1 MTDRGETVPD
11 SRGETPV
18 DLATLHA
25 DDALL
30 DALARGERPGAPSGD
45 ALTDLFADWHADL
58 SADLPDLDLDSLAGL
73 DLDSP
78 GLDLD
83 SPGLDLDSPGLDLDS
98 PGLDLDSPGL
108 DLDSPGLGPDL
119 PELRDA
125 APEAETVALQPVV
138 TDISEM
144 RRRRRPGA
152 GLRRTF
158 AAVAAALVILAG
170 LAVGAERSGPN
181 GPLWPLTQVLY
192 PEQAHARAAEQA
204 IAEAADA
211 IAAGRYDDARRL
223 LDTAANEAAQVDNPG
238 TRQRLLDRIAD
249 LRSQLPPPA
258 PAAATP
264 SATSAPPPT
273 TEAAPDT
280 PTPAPGATTAGGN
293 PGGGGGATNTPGNG
307 GDGQIIPGL
316 PTQIVPTGPVLPL
329 PTQILPSVPGLPLP
343 TLLG

>member
-1 MTDRGETVPD
+1 MPD

-30 DALARGERPGAPSGD
+30 DALARGERPGAPAGD

-58 SADLPDLDLDSLAGL
+58 SADLPDLDLDPDSL
-73 DLDSP
+73 
-78 GLDLD
+78 
-83 SPGLDLDSPGLDLDS
+83 
-98 PGLDLDSPGL
+98 
-108 DLDSPGLGPDL
+108 PDR

-125 APEAETVALQPVV
+125 APEPDTIVS
-138 TDISEM
+138 DISEK

-249 LRSQLPPPA
+249 LRSQLPPPT
-258 PAAATP
+258 PAAAAP

-273 TEAAPDT
+273 TEAVPAT
-280 PTPAPGATTAGGN
+280 PTPAPGATTAGGD

-307 GDGQIIPGL
+307 GGGQIIPGL